1 MESLHPKTIEYHYDI
16 GDKVFFIQNNKVV
29 EGEIIG
35 LIAFVYKERGIVK
48 NKTTYEVANK
58 TYPSGNYGNN
68 IKVEQDNL
76 FESKS
81 KLLDS
86 L

>member
-1 MESLHPKTIEYHYDI
+1 M
-16 GDKVFFIQNNKVV
+16 Q
-29 EGEIIG
+29 GEITG
-35 LIAFVYKERGIVK
+35 LIAYVYKERGVVK
-48 NKTTYEVANK
+48 NKTTYEVAHK

-68 IKVEQDNL
+68 IKAEQDNL